1 MEKETYNIK
10 SISKKRIID
19 EIIKNTVMKSSGLGT
34 VLILDEETSLTLNN
48 FLTLP
53 DLIENGVTVIESI
66 SKKRKRFKNF
76 VSIYLLAPT
85 KENIDFIDKDFR
97 DKKWYSELNVY
108 FTKRITDENFEYIKN
123 KKGVLKAKNLKEI
136 NLNFNIETES
146 IFTAKK
152 NNLED
157 KIDCLISVVSTFR
170 NISSI
175 EVLKLEKD
183 VYKNAEKIYLGV
195 CQRVSDMLKV
205 IKPTN
210 NSKDGGNLTIFIL
223 ERGFDLVTP
232 LVHDFFYENLLVDVM
247 NLNFAKIELKNKVY
261 KIDDK
266 DQIFKKYRYSFINE
280 AMKGIDIDFKK
291 FMTENATA
299 RAQKKKNLNLN
310 QMQNVL
316 GSLNDYNA
324 QVGQFGCHLGLIEK
338 ILEKIENENLKE
350 TTDSEIAIVTSI
362 NENGS
367 KIDSNKRIEVTKNQM
382 RLARKTQRELPLDLR
397 LALLAC
403 GSIHRD
409 VSNLG
414 EMLNSGNKNVFL
426 KYMRLVEKFGKY
438 WPEQV
443 KNILINKVKEKYNNS
458 QTSLERY
465 LTKIEFLIG
474 EYLINNNDEQFE
486 KRSFGKKNHVNGKT
500 NTLFK
505 AKIKKNKK
513 NAKNKVIVFIDEGIS
528 LLEIRSLVNLQ
539 VRSNNSFQIVYGSD
553 IILSPDLFLKNF
565 IKGSKIKSNVIT
577 F

>member
-19 EIIKNTVMKSSGLGT
+19 EIIKNTVMKCSGLGT

-48 FLTLP
+48 FVTLP
-53 DLIENGVTVIESI
+53 DLIENGVTVIENI
-66 SKKRKRFKNF
+66 SKIRKRYKNF

-85 KENIDFIDKDFR
+85 KENIHIINKDFK
-97 DKKWYSELNVY
+97 DKKLYKELNIY
-108 FTKRITDENFEYIKN
+108 FTKRITDENFGYIRN
-123 KKGVLKAKNLKEI
+123 MPGVLKAKNLKEI

-146 IFTAKK
+146 IFTVKK

-157 KIDCLISVVSTFR
+157 KIDSLISVVSTFK

-183 VYKNAEKIYLGV
+183 VYKDAEKIYLGV

-210 NSKDGGNLTIFIL
+210 NYKDGGNLTIFVL
-223 ERGFDLVTP
+223 ERGFDIVSP

-247 NLNFAKIELKNKVY
+247 DIDFTNIEMKNKVY
-261 KIDDK
+261 KIDEK
-266 DQIFKKYRYSFINE
+266 DMIFKKYRYSFINE
-280 AMKGIDIDFKK
+280 AMKGIDLDFKK
-291 FMTENATA
+291 FMKENATA
-299 RAQKKKNLNLN
+299 RAQKKKNLNIN

-324 QVGQFGCHLGLIEK
+324 QVAQFGCHLGLIEK
-338 ILEKIENENLKE
+338 VLEKIDNENIKE
-350 TTDSEIAIVTSI
+350 TTDSEIAIVTAV
-362 NENGS
+362 NEDGS
-367 KIDSNKRIEVTKNQM
+367 KIDSNKRIILTKNQM
-382 RLARKTQRELPLDLR
+382 KLVRRDQRILPLDLR
-397 LALLAC
+397 LALLAG

-414 EMLNSGNKNVFL
+414 EMLNNNSKTLFY
-426 KYMRLVEKFGKY
+426 KYMKLVDKFGKY

-443 KNILINKVKEKYNNS
+443 KNILINKVKERYNNS

-465 LTKIEFLIG
+465 LTKIEFLLG

-486 KRSFGKKNHVNGKT
+486 KRIFGKKNMSNKT

-505 AKIKKNKK
+505 AKIKKNNK
-513 NAKNKVIVFIDEGIS
+513 NAKNKVIVFVDGGIS
-528 LLEIRSLVNLQ
+528 LLEIRALVNLQ
-539 VRSNNSFQIVYGSD
+539 KKSNNSFEIVYGSN
-553 IILSPDLFLKNF
+553 IILSPDLFLKTF
-565 IKGSKIKSNVIT
+565 IKESKVKSNVIT